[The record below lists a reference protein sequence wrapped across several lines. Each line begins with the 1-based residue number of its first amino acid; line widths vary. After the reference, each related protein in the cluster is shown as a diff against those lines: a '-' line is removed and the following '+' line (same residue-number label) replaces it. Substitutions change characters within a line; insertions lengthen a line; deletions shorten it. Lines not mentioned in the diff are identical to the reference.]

1 MNLLTFLIIFPLISL
16 IYSDFSFP
24 SLFNISIPNISWEFN
39 YNFDLGKYIS
49 QLKSSTP
56 EYITKIQKSMSE
68 FIKKTEKEKD
78 KYLDILSNKVQE
90 TYSKVKTGIKEGSE
104 NIHKEMKELI
114 ETTTEMAKI
123 LSYKVCQKV
132 EYTKEQCYIN
142 KTKIFSNL
150 IQIVDDNFGKCSK
163 IVNEI
168 YNLSDNIEYN
178 LKYFLFL
185 VISLTENFDSVQKG
199 MSLVIFDIINCL
211 QEKFPTIWTEINN
224 KIISKTYSLNVKQDI
239 INLLAKSISNLI
251 TFSKYEEAFTYI
263 EKTEKF
269 TGFKITENGQ
279 KIYRNIFSILKKF
292 NEFGTRTYNIST
304 NLNLDVFNN
313 EENSSLIKNLDYK
326 DKGIKINL
334 YLSYML
340 KDLNVHSVQAVVFDS
355 PLVSFKAERKAKNG
369 ISNIFVGITL
379 YDKEGNEIY
388 VKDIKLDKIEIL
400 FKKSL
405 YKSMKTCL
413 YYNEDKNIMDNEGI
427 NTENVEF
434 DGIEYIKCI
443 PQHLSSFTI
452 GSFGEEEY
460 IQPKDEEQS
469 FKISFLKVIVAIII
483 VFVLIYLYRVY
494 RKKRVEAINNQY
506 NA

>member
-56 EYITKIQKSMSE
+56 EYITKIQKSMTE

-211 QEKFPTIWTEINN
+211 QEKFPTIWPEINN

-304 NLNLDVFNN
+304 NLNLDVFSN

-334 YLSYML
+334 YLS
-340 KDLNVHSVQAVVFDS
+340 
-355 PLVSFKAERKAKNG
+355 
-369 ISNIFVGITL
+369 
-379 YDKEGNEIY
+379 
-388 VKDIKLDKIEIL
+388 
-400 FKKSL
+400 
-405 YKSMKTCL
+405 
-413 YYNEDKNIMDNEGI
+413 
-427 NTENVEF
+427 
-434 DGIEYIKCI
+434 
-443 PQHLSSFTI
+443 
-452 GSFGEEEY
+452 
-460 IQPKDEEQS
+460 
-469 FKISFLKVIVAIII
+469 
-483 VFVLIYLYRVY
+483 
-494 RKKRVEAINNQY
+494 
-506 NA
+506 